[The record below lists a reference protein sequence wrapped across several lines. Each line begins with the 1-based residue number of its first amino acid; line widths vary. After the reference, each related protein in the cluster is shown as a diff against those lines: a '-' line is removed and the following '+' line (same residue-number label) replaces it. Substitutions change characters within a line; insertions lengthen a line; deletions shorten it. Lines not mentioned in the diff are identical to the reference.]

1 MLAFNG
7 TVISTTQLL
16 VWLAVALICGVV
28 AEALF
33 GYTRVGLLSATVLG
47 LLGALLG
54 TWIAR
59 ALRLPPLLTLTLF
72 GIQVELIWCTVGAI
86 ILIALLQTFRYRRGG
101 GTRWRRRS
109 RYRRDYY

>member
-1 MLAFNG
+1 MLTFNG

-16 VWLAVALICGVV
+16 VWLAVALICGIV

-33 GYTRVGLLSATVLG
+33 GYTRIGLLSATVLG

-59 ALRLPPLLTLTLF
+59 ALHLPALLTLTLF
-72 GIQVELIWCTVGAI
+72 GVQVELIWCTVGAI
-86 ILIALLQTFRYRRGG
+86 ILIGLLQMFRYRGGGPRPRRRYRRG
-101 GTRWRRRS
+101 
-109 RYRRDYY
+109 Y